1 GASAAGAA
9 STAGRLGCRSGLSHG
24 CLGVAVRIHLLLGHL
39 LIGIDLLQK
48 TVRISSSAASRSLVT
63 SSCRSASASE
73 RRLLTEV
80 YSSSVRA
87 TTSPGTRSQTTQRT
101 ACPRSPP
108 CGATGRRPQTPG
120 RTGIKTAL
128 IAAAERVRCADV
140 KLDCDYS

>member
-1 GASAAGAA
+1 APRPPGRPRPRAASAAGAA
-9 STAGRLGCRSGLSHG
+9 SATGASGSLSASISSSATFSSASTS
-24 CLGVAVRIHLLLGHL
+24 C
-39 LIGIDLLQK
+39 